1 MHAPSLLG
9 VILAAGASSRM
20 GHPKGLL
27 SLPDGRSLL
36 QAHLDG
42 LATACDRVLVVTGA
56 HTPNI
61 QATLSPGTW
70 NLHNPHWQTTGAVD
84 SLALALTESGARC
97 AIVTPVDVPPVR
109 STDLAALV
117 AAPAPA
123 ILSWNDQPGHP
134 VFLDDA
140 ICRRVASGPVKGGLR
155 TLLGQATRVQASTPD
170 VLLNL
175 NSPEDWKAWV
185 SGVART

>member
-1 MHAPSLLG
+1 
-9 VILAAGASSRM
+9 M